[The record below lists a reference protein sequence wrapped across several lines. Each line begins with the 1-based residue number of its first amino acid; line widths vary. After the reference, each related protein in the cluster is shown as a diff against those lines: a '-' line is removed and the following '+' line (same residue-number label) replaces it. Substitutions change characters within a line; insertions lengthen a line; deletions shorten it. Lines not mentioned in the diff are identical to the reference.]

1 MFFDVSAGGKPLGR
15 IVFGLYGNVVPKTTE
30 NFRALCTG
38 EKGST
43 AVGLLHHSRGVP
55 RPIGNV
61 DIN

>member
-1 MFFDVSAGGKPLGR
+1 MFFDVSAGGEPLGR

-43 AVGLLHHSRGVP
+43 AVGLHHSRGVSC
-55 RPIGNV
+55 PIGNV